1 MYGRLCSSK
10 KNMMP
15 SSNEIFEKLL
25 SIENILIGIVSTWLT
40 VKEAAVYAR
49 ISESKMRKLIHT
61 GKLPINRLDGKI
73 LINRKMLDLFIIYG
87 TANPTKRQR
96 EAVVSI
102 L

>member
-1 MYGRLCSSK
+1 MQQT
-10 KNMMP
+10 
-15 SSNEIFEKLL
+15 EEVIEKLI
-25 SIENILIGIVSTWLT
+25 SIENILMGIYSKWQT
-40 VKEAAVYAR
+40 VKEAATYAR
-49 ISESKMRKLIHT
+49 VSESKMRKLIHT

-96 EAVVSI
+96 EVVEFI